1 MIGKWFKPWGTLLK
15 WLNRYRR
22 AYGGIRGMLAS
33 PFFGLAV
40 LITGLSYSLWVEPKW
55 IEKAETLIPSL
66 LGFSLGT
73 YAIIFS
79 IVGGRIKGALRQVSA
94 PHGVSYLEAVNAVF
108 FHYIF
113 VQVVCLAWAFLYQG
127 TWLYD
132 LTRVLEVYVP
142 SVKTVFLYASLTGSF
157 IGCFL
162 LVYSVLLMIAAA
174 LAVYRL
180 ALLKDPS
187 EDAGR

>member
-1 MIGKWFKPWGTLLK
+1 MFGWFKPWGTLFK

-22 AYGGIRGMLAS
+22 AYGGVRGMLKS
-33 PFFGLAV
+33 PFFGLAI
-40 LITGLSYSLWVEPKW
+40 LIAGLNYSLWLEPKW
-55 IEKAETLIPSL
+55 IEKAESLIPSL

-94 PHGVSYLEAVNAVF
+94 PHGVSYLEAINAVF

-113 VQVVCLAWAFLYQG
+113 IQVICLAWTFLYQG
-127 TWLYD
+127 TWLTD
-132 LTRVLEVYVP
+132 FVRAVEVYLPIIRTGFVY
-142 SVKTVFLYASLTGSF
+142 VSLIGSF

-162 LVYSVLLMIAAA
+162 LVYSILLMIAAA
-174 LAVYRL
+174 MAVYRL
-180 ALLKDPS
+180 AILKDPS
-187 EDAGR
+187 EESGR